1 MLNKAKYN
9 NQTDSKTRK
18 KNTQVMHK
26 QKEKVTKSL

>member
-9 NQTDSKTRK
+9 NQTDSKTRM